1 MVKTGKGEQT
11 MEKIGDSSF
20 PDRVL
25 GVTKGLGAS
34 NPGYRAL
41 PGNKRKY

>member
-20 PDRVL
+20 PDRVCDERT
-25 GVTKGLGAS
+25 GGQ
-34 NPGYRAL
+34 
-41 PGNKRKY
+41 